1 MSDRAA
7 ALRSAIAISIVSVL
21 WSGAVGAVVMFSA
34 FGSGSLS
41 MLGFGIDAVVDA
53 AASVALT
60 WRFLVEGRQPS
71 RARQVERI
79 AERIVGGA
87 LLVLSIYVAL
97 VSIRAL
103 VDARAPLSSDLAIAL
118 LIASVVLLPP
128 IALRKRAIARRLASG
143 ALRADS
149 VLTTVAAVLAAISL
163 LGISAATRLGWWW
176 ADALAALI
184 VAAVMAREGVQSL
197 RTAHGD
203 Q

>member
-184 VAAVMAREGVQSL
+184 VAAVMAREGLQSL